1 MDPITAL
8 QTAMVTACNGHVGLS
23 ALVGTD
29 GVGDAPPKA
38 KILPYIAITK
48 HRLTMRPHDE
58 AFDNEHHVQL
68 TAWVKN
74 ADRSAAAQITHEL
87 IDALT
92 VGTLAHANLNIISR
106 DFLRTDVTFEAR
118 SGRTRAR
125 SEFRFFTETI

>member
-8 QTAMVTACNGHVGLS
+8 QTAIVSACNAHTALS
-23 ALVGTD
+23 ALIGAN
-29 GVGDAPPKA
+29 GIGDAPPNA
-38 KILPYIAITK
+38 KNLPYIAITQ
-48 HRLTMRPHDE
+48 HRLTARPVDG
-58 AFDNEHHVQL
+58 ASDNEHHVQL

-74 ADRSAAAQITHEL
+74 ADRAAAASITHEL

-92 VGTLAHANLNIISR
+92 VGALTHANLNIISR
-106 DFLRTDVTFEAR
+106 DFLRTDVTFETR